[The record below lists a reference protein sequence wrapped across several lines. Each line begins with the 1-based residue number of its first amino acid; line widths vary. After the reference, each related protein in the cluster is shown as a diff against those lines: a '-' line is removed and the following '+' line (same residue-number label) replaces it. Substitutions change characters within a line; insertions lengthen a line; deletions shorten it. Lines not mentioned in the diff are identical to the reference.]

1 MTTAK
6 RMKRLESNKMPFKF
20 EDEVSE
26 GDFENEE
33 DGVGV
38 EADDEG
44 DNDRDEEEDLFD
56 LLDEEDHM
64 TLLEDTLA
72 VCTTLNK
79 VYSFIS
85 SILTL

>member
-1 MTTAK
+1 
-6 RMKRLESNKMPFKF
+6 MPFKF
-20 EDEVSE
+20 EDEVGE

-33 DGVGV
+33 NGVGV

-44 DNDRDEEEDLFD
+44 NNDRDEEEDPFD
-56 LLDEEDHM
+56 LLDEEDCTM
-64 TLLEDTLA
+64 LLEDTLA

-85 SILTL
+85 SILTI

>member
-1 MTTAK
+1 
-6 RMKRLESNKMPFKF
+6 MPFQF

-26 GDFENEE
+26 GDFKNEE
-33 DGVGV
+33 DRVGV

-44 DNDRDEEEDLFD
+44 DNDRDEEEDPF
-56 LLDEEDHM
+56 DEEDCM
-64 TLLEDTLA
+64 MLLEDTLA
-72 VCTTLNK
+72 VHTTLNK